1 MNVSE
6 VMQKVDG
13 ALTQEVGVVAPSPV
27 LEGAPEEMDI
37 ESINIPLSNST
48 AVSLTVLGDESG
60 VISEAIKRFEE
71 SFDSSVVPLDVMNIT
86 AACKDL
92 KGYTL
97 ACYKGKQIAMNKEI
111 NKVRVENYV
120 KKIQEVINQG
130 NPFSDLLNVDV
141 EYNGLPYTT
150 LKLSTIE
157 TQEVLK
163 AFSVFNARVYKS
175 EQGIS
180 LEVAH

>member
-1 MNVSE
+1 MNIEE

-13 ALTQEVGVVAPSPV
+13 TLTQEVGVVAPDPV
-27 LEGAPEEMDI
+27 LDGAPEEMDI
-37 ESINIPLSNST
+37 DSINISLSNST
-48 AVSLTVLGDESG
+48 AVELTVYGDESG
-60 VISEAIKRFEE
+60 VISEAIKRFEK

-92 KGYTL
+92 KDYTL
-97 ACYKGKQIAMNKEI
+97 ACYKGKQLAMNKEI
-111 NKVRVENYV
+111 NRERVENYV

-130 NPFSDLLNVDV
+130 NPFTDPLNIDV
-141 EYNGLPYTT
+141 EYNGCTYTT
-150 LKLSTIE
+150 WKLSTIE

-163 AFSVFNARVYKS
+163 AFSVFNARVCKS
-175 EQGIS
+175 EHGIN